1 MSIFLVIL
9 MAYYLI
15 TVARATK
22 DLESV

>member
-1 MSIFLVIL
+1 MSVFLLVL
-9 MAYYLI
+9 MGYYLI